1 MSQNKGQLYTAYQ
14 RKIQKR
20 YKKVKKFKMAKTC
33 QTNTNNGNF
42 NIEWKETLIVRLY
55 RKKLS
60 YNDKIFNP

>member
-1 MSQNKGQLYTAYQ
+1 
-14 RKIQKR
+14 
-20 YKKVKKFKMAKTC
+20 MANTY

-42 NIEWKETLIVRLY
+42 NIEWKETIIVRLY